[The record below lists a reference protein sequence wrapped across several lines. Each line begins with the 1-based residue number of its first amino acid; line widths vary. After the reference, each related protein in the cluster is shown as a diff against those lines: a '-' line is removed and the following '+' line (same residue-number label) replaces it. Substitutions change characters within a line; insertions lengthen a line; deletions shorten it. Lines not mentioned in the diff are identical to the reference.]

1 MNKTLALIL
10 TSAMSLLTLNAC
22 EKQDPDETP
31 NPYTP
36 ISLTKA
42 EEAIADGANA
52 FGFDVYHALYKDEQM
67 LVSPLS
73 LSLVLSMTACGAEGR
88 TAEQMCS
95 TLGFGDSSTEEVAGY
110 YKKMVSCLQTI
121 DNKSTFEIANSIWI
135 EKRLDV
141 KKDFISRTDKY
152 FSSEVRNVDFDSS
165 STADAINKWCSDN
178 THGKISKIIEKLDP
192 GTVMALINALYFKGK
207 WAFEF
212 NDKTRSEQFT
222 TISGSKVKHDM
233 MSATERLRYSS
244 SEGYEMVSLPYG
256 NGAFQMSV
264 ILPPKDIPFAKA
276 ADNMDD
282 GRWNA
287 LNSSLTTCNVN
298 LKIPEFKFEY
308 SSDLG
313 EVLKAL
319 GMTDAFSA
327 SADFSGISDASL
339 YIDSV
344 IQKTFIEVN
353 TKGTEAAA
361 ATIVTMKLTAAGPP
375 QEPKNVDF
383 IADRPFLFVISEQS
397 TGAIL
402 FIGQKVD

>member
-1 MNKTLALIL
+1 MNRIITILLATAVSITMLD
-10 TSAMSLLTLNAC
+10 AC

-42 EEAIADGANA
+42 EEAITDGANA
-52 FGFDVYHALYKDEQM
+52 FGFDVYHALYADDQM

-73 LSLVLSMTACGAEGR
+73 LSLALSMTACGAEGR
-88 TAEQMCS
+88 TSEQMCS
-95 TLGFGDSSTEEVAGY
+95 TLGFGDSSTEDVAGY
-110 YKKMVSCLQTI
+110 YKKMVSSLLTI
-121 DNKSTFEIANSIWI
+121 DNKTTFEIANSIWAD
-135 EKRLDV
+135 KRLDV
-141 KKDFISRTDKY
+141 KKDFLSMTGKY
-152 FSSEVRNVDFDSS
+152 FSSEVRNVDFTSS
-165 STADAINKWCSDN
+165 STVDAINKWCSDN
-178 THGKISKIIEKLDP
+178 THGKISKIIEELDP

-212 NDKTRSEQFT
+212 NDRTRSEQFT

-233 MSATERLRYSS
+233 MSAAKKLMYSS
-244 SEGYEMVSLPYG
+244 SDGYEMVSLPYG

-264 ILPPKDIPFAKA
+264 ILPPEDMPFAEA
-276 ADNMDD
+276 VGRMD
-282 GRWNA
+282 GKRWDV
-287 LNSSLTTCNVN
+287 LNNGLTTCNVN
-298 LKIPEFKFEY
+298 LKMPEFKFEY
-308 SSDLG
+308 SSDMG

-319 GMTDAFSA
+319 GMTDAFSG
-327 SADFSGISDASL
+327 SADFSGISDAPL
-339 YIDSV
+339 CIGSV
-344 IQKTFIEVN
+344 IQKAFIEVN

-361 ATIVTMKLTAAGPP
+361 VTVATMTLTAYEPP

-402 FIGQKVD
+402 FIGQKVN